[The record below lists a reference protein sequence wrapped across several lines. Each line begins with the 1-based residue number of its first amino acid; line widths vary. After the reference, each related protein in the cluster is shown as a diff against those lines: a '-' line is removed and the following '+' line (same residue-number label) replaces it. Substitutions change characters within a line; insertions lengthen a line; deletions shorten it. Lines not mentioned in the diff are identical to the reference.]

1 MAVRRKG
8 LGRGLN
14 AIFGDD
20 ADTKESG
27 AKKKTTAK
35 AGSKATAKTAAGSDD
50 KESAKGSAKEPAKES
65 ARAAAKKKTRKEAP
79 VNTVTEEGAVKEQE
93 AAAAGQKAVNE
104 EKPGGEV
111 LVKISRI
118 LANEAQPRKNFGEEP
133 LKELTESVR
142 QYGVLQPLLVKKDG
156 DNYRIIAGERRF
168 RAAKAAGLTE
178 IPVIVRDYTTQQA
191 AEISIIE
198 NVQREDLNPIEEAM
212 AYQMLI
218 DDYGLTQ
225 EEIAERVSRNRT
237 TVTNAIRLLKLSDEV
252 KAMVAE
258 GTLSQGHAR
267 TLLGIEDP
275 EKQLELAKQVIVKSL
290 SVRDTERL
298 VKLAGR
304 KPHRKPAEDETEGND
319 VSLFFRDYE
328 DKMRTILGTK
338 VHISRRDR
346 NKGRIEIDYYS
357 TAELERIME
366 LFRNIGRE

>member
-1 MAVRRKG
+1 MAGRRKG

-14 AIFGDD
+14 AIFGED
-20 ADTKESG
+20 AETKESG
-27 AKKKTTAK
+27 AKKAPARK
-35 AGSKATAKTAAGSDD
+35 A
-50 KESAKGSAKEPAKES
+50 S
-65 ARAAAKKKTRKEAP
+65 ARGGAKKEAAEKTGSEETAAKKQDDETAGR
-79 VNTVTEEGAVKEQE
+79 EGTA
-93 AAAAGQKAVNE
+93 
-104 EKPGGEV
+104 GGEV
-111 LVKISRI
+111 LVKLSKI
-118 LANEAQPRKNFGEEP
+118 LTNEAQPRKSFQEEP
-133 LKELTESVR
+133 LRELTESVR

-218 DDYGLTQ
+218 DDYGLKQ
-225 EEIAERVSRNRT
+225 EEIADRVSRNRT
-237 TVTNAIRLLKLSDEV
+237 TITNAIRLLKLPDEV
-252 KAMVAE
+252 KALVAE

-275 EKQLELAKQVIVKSL
+275 EKQTELAKQVIEKSL

-304 KPHRKPAEDETEGND
+304 KPRKKPAENQEEEKDYT
-319 VSLFFRDYE
+319 LFFRDYE

-366 LFRNIGRE
+366 LFRNIGQE